1 MASAKIARQRPLNSP
16 NIFHTVVRA
25 GQRGAAQGRPQIN
38 SYAPPA
44 PQAVVPGVLMQ
55 FVAEFI
61 ELPMA
66 PPSSRAA
73 MAMPVPTMARISAYS
88 AAEAPD
94 SSFSIL
100 IKVFIISPSLGLHRA
115 FARKLAGANEESG
128 GTPTAARS
136 RIRKT
141 KPPLGA
147 VELPPKAARL
157 T

>member
-1 MASAKIARQRPLNSP
+1 MASAKIADQRPLNSP
-16 NIFHTVVRA
+16 NIFHTVGRA
-25 GQRGAAQGRPQIN
+25 GQRGAAQRRPQIN

-73 MAMPVPTMARISAYS
+73 MAMPVPTMARMSAYS

-100 IKVFIISPSLGLHRA
+100 IRVFIIVPSLGVHRA
-115 FARKLAGANEESG
+115 I
-128 GTPTAARS
+128 ARS
-136 RIRKT
+136 SPERMRKVAERQRRRARGYA
-141 KPPLGA
+141 KLSPHSAPSNCPPRPLG
-147 VELPPKAARL
+147 
-157 T
+157 